1 MKEFDRIIRFV
12 KDWTLL
18 VCMALG
24 AVGYYVLKCVPALEA
39 WRHPAAEISSGLLPV
54 LIFLMLL

>member
-24 AVGYYVLKCVPALEA
+24 AVGYMCSNVCRL
-39 WRHPAAEISSGLLPV
+39 WRHGGIRRPRFRRGCCLCSFS
-54 LIFLMLL
+54 